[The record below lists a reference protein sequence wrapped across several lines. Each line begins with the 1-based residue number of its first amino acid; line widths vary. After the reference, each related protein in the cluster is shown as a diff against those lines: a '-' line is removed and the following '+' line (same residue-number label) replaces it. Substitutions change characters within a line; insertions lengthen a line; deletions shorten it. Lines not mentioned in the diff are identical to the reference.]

1 MVLACAIVL
10 LLAFLG
16 NPASGHHPGD
26 RVDEQLLDAGSRI
39 MYGGFDAGQTGPL
52 VVVPHHEGP
61 LPCTVPERSPYLL
74 PLGDSAGVTF
84 LTNGSHLVAV
94 MDLPVGHDGYAA
106 LAMDTGRAVRT
117 LIMMQEH
124 AMSLH
129 RFGAVIPSMDPG
141 GNDSAR
147 WGLMGVPYELPEPS
161 PHDIDHPMPGDGIQL
176 DHDDNPRGAAFCRDD
191 ESGHVGFV
199 FPHEGSGEPIGPGR
213 LVHVVALYD
222 EEVAAWLPRPVDE
235 STAIEQ
241 WNLYL
246 SRAGED
252 PEQLRAALSS
262 RIGVDDAVPL
272 LLFALAFVW
281 AVVGRR

>member
-1 MVLACAIVL
+1 MGLICFVVLV
-10 LLAFLG
+10 FTF
-16 NPASGHHPGD
+16 ASVPVSAHHPGD

-74 PLGDSAGVTF
+74 PLGRSAGLMF
-84 LTNGSHLVAV
+84 LTNDSHLVAV
-94 MDLPVGHDGYAA
+94 MDLPVGHDAYAA
-106 LAMDTGRAVRT
+106 VAMDTGRAVRT

-129 RFGAVIPSMDPG
+129 RFGAVVTSSDPAV
-141 GNDSAR
+141 NDTAR
-147 WGLMGVPYELPEPS
+147 WGVMGVPYELPEPS
-161 PHDIDHPMPGDGIQL
+161 PHQIDHPMPGDGIQL
-176 DHDDNPRGAAFCRDD
+176 DHDDNPRAATFCRD
-191 ESGHVGFV
+191 EETGHVGFV
-199 FPHEGSGEPIGPGR
+199 FPHEGSGEAMEPGR
-213 LVHVVALYD
+213 LVHGVALFDD
-222 EEVAAWLPRPVDE
+222 EVPAWLPRPVDE

-246 SRAGED
+246 TRPGED
-252 PEQLRAALSS
+252 AQEVRAALSS

-272 LLFALAFVW
+272 LLMGLGFIWALI
-281 AVVGRR
+281 GRK